1 MEVTVFRLISL
12 PLHGALELV
21 IGLAIAGSAFALGFG
36 VAGTVAAMAIGALV
50 VGLAL
55 AAATIEDGG
64 GSVANHHASDWGV
77 VTGLAAAA
85 VLLAALGEETAGA
98 AFAVAGVA
106 MAVLALTTRYSVH
119 H

>member
-1 MEVTVFRLISL
+1 MTAFRLISL

-36 VAGTVAAMAIGALV
+36 VAGTIAAVVIGALV
-50 VGLAL
+50 IGLAL

-64 GSVANHHASDWGV
+64 GSVANHHASDWGL

-85 VLLAALGEETAGA
+85 VLLAADGEETAGEA
-98 AFAVAGVA
+98 VAVAGVA
-106 MAVLALTTRYSVH
+106 MAVLSMNTRYTLH
-119 H
+119 R

>member
-1 MEVTVFRLISL
+1 MTVFRLISL

-21 IGLAIAGSAFALGFG
+21 IGLALAGSAFALGFG
-36 VAGTVAAMAIGALV
+36 AAGTVAAVAIGALV

-85 VLLAALGEETAGA
+85 VVLAAIGEETAGA
-98 AFAVAGVA
+98 AFALAGVA
-106 MAVLALTTRYSVH
+106 MTVLALTTRYTLH

>member
-1 MEVTVFRLISL
+1 MTVFRRISL

-21 IGLAIAGSAFALGFG
+21 IGLALAGSAFALSFG
-36 VAGTVAAMAIGALV
+36 TPGAIAAVVIGALV
-50 VGLAL
+50 VGMAL
-55 AAATIEDGG
+55 TAATIEDGG
-64 GSVANHHASDWGV
+64 GSVANHYASDWGI

-85 VLLAALGEETAGA
+85 VLLAAVGEETAGA

-106 MAVLALTTRYSVH
+106 MTALAMTTRYTLH

>member
-1 MEVTVFRLISL
+1 MTVFRLVSL

-21 IGLAIAGSAFALGFG
+21 IGLSLAGSAFAFGFG
-36 VAGTVAAMAIGALV
+36 TAGTVAAVAIGALV
-50 VGLAL
+50 VGMAL
-55 AAATIEDGG
+55 AAATIEDGR

-85 VLLAALGEETAGA
+85 VLLAAVGEETAGA

-106 MAVLALTTRYSVH
+106 MTALAMTTRYTLH